1 MGRVSY
7 ITPGARWVE
16 RERQMEGE
24 GAGRNGREGGFV
36 DASNLFKSGKRQKK
50 KKKSDEHLSQF
61 FGSEGDCFVRTRL

>member
-16 RERQMEGE
+16 RERQMERE

-36 DASNLFKSGKRQKK
+36 YASNLFESVKRQNN
-50 KKKSDEHLSQF
+50 SDEHLSQF
-61 FGSEGDCFVRTRL
+61 FRSEGDCFVRTRL